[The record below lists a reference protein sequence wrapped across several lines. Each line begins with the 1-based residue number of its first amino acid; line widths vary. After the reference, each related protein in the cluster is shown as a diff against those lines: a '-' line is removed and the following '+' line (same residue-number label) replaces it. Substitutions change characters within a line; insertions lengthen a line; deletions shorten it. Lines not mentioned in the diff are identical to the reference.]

1 MVVSLPP
8 SLRTAAL
15 ACSAR
20 LVVSRA
26 FCTPCSVHLHSET
39 YVGIN
44 PPPRVSV
51 PRSTPDYKRDS
62 DAELVRSL
70 LRLRLEVDS
79 DAAAEA
85 CTDVEQQGGEQRR
98 DNTCHRADRRRGHC
112 ERDED

>member
-8 SLRTAAL
+8 ILRTAAL

-51 PRSTPDYKRDS
+51 PRSTSDYKRVVTRRCLRFPPARGLAPKVGGVVVPLELQTPS
-62 DAELVRSL
+62 ATRQLASRNGAE
-70 LRLRLEVDS
+70 E
-79 DAAAEA
+79 
-85 CTDVEQQGGEQRR
+85 
-98 DNTCHRADRRRGHC
+98 
-112 ERDED
+112 